1 MKKTYTLYRGG
12 EPIKIEKEEEF
23 FTAILPD
30 QKAIDTLNNRS
41 GVKAMKRVYRN
52 IYKVK
57 TTRGTQE
64 KMMRYVR
71 ADLHAQTIAH
81 HAYNPIGDKT
91 TRYYITDKI
100 IINFKK
106 GTRTAKISS
115 IFEKHGLHFLKKY
128 ANSKN
133 AYLVK
138 VTKSAGMNPVKL
150 TNVLRAYKEITSAEP
165 NLVNRFMN
173 FYKPKDGLFKKQWH
187 LYASKD
193 GVQLKANASV
203 DAPNAWKI
211 TRGSRKVTVA
221 VIDDGFDLKHP
232 DLKGDG
238 KKIVHPRDFV
248 DDDDLPMPVASRDDY
263 HGTPCAG
270 VAIGEETGKG
280 IVGIAPKCSFLPI
293 RFDLAADDDL
303 LWEIF
308 DFAGKYADV
317 ISCSWGPVPVY
328 APLSKLLKDKF
339 TELTLNGGPR
349 KKGCVICFAA
359 GNYNAP
365 INDPDNETFDWYHP
379 GYGDVFGTPGPI
391 INGNCAHPDVV
402 AVAASTSLN
411 KKAAYSNW
419 GKEISVA
426 APSNNWHPIDQQEFV
441 PGRGIWTADNEAS
454 GTGFTSNS
462 KYTGS
467 FGGTSSATPLVAG
480 IAALIISANPD
491 LSAKQVKKILEETTD
506 KIEDKE
512 PDIVLGNKKGTYK
525 RGHSEW
531 FGHGK
536 VNAAKAVTK
545 AKAMKT
551 GSTNTA
557 TTKPTVSK
565 SITSGIYIIAALAN
579 PKGRDSKKETITL
592 LNTTPDKVSLN
603 KWVFSDGKKKKKILR
618 NIELAGGEAK
628 TIALGSSKFTLT
640 NTGMTIQLLNDEG
653 KKVHEVKYTKSDT
666 KKDGW
671 TIRF

>member
-1 MKKTYTLYRGG
+1 
-12 EPIKIEKEEEF
+12 
-23 FTAILPD
+23 
-30 QKAIDTLNNRS
+30 
-41 GVKAMKRVYRN
+41 
-52 IYKVK
+52 
-57 TTRGTQE
+57 
-64 KMMRYVR
+64 
-71 ADLHAQTIAH
+71 
-81 HAYNPIGDKT
+81 
-91 TRYYITDKI
+91 
-100 IINFKK
+100 
-106 GTRTAKISS
+106 
-115 IFEKHGLHFLKKY
+115 
-128 ANSKN
+128 
-133 AYLVK
+133 
-138 VTKSAGMNPVKL
+138 MNPVKL
-150 TNVLRAYKEITSAEP
+150 TNILTKYKEVTSAEP

-173 FYKPKDGLFKKQWH
+173 FHKPKDGLFKKQWH
-187 LYASKD
+187 LFATKD
-193 GVQLKANASV
+193 GVHLKANASV

-339 TELTLNGGPR
+339 TELTLKGGPR

-365 INDPDNETFDWYHP
+365 VNDPDNENFDWYHP

-402 AVAASTSLN
+402 AVSASTSLN

-419 GKEISVA
+419 GKEISVT

-441 PGRGIWTADNEAS
+441 AGRGIWTADNEDS

-462 KYTGS
+462 KYTGD

-480 IAALIISANPD
+480 IAALCISVNPD
-491 LSAKQVKKILEETTD
+491 LTAKEVKKILEATTD

-536 VNAAKAVTK
+536 VNAAKAVKK

-551 GSTNTA
+551 GSSNTTNTKNKK
-557 TTKPTVSK
+557 TTSAVK
-565 SITSGIYIIAALAN
+565 SITSGIYIVAALVN
-579 PKGRDSKKETITL
+579 PKGKDSRKETITL
-592 LNTTPDKVSLN
+592 INTTPNKVNLN
-603 KWVFSDGKKKKKILR
+603 KWFFSDGKKKKKILR
-618 NIELAGGEAK
+618 NIELAAGEVK

-640 NTGMTIQLLNDEG
+640 NTGMTIQLLNDNG
-653 KKVHEVKYTKSDT
+653 KKVHEVKYKKADT
-666 KKDGW
+666 KKEGW
-671 TIRF
+671 MVRF